1 LRSVDI
7 EEIGALETIFLG
19 RQRFE
24 FLVGESQFRT
34 LVHTH
39 TQRERERERER
50 ESHAPILG
58 YKGNVSLSA
67 KNHLK
72 GSVHLKHI
80 DCTTYYI
87 ISV

>member
-7 EEIGALETIFLG
+7 EEIGALETILLG

-34 LVHTH
+34 LVH
-39 TQRERERERER
+39 RERERECD
-50 ESHAPILG
+50 APILR

-67 KNHLK
+67 KNYLK